1 MNYKEY
7 NDYELVNYVVSDHNE
22 EAMELLYQKYQPMII
37 SYAKKMLPFCSQ
49 GGIELNDL
57 IQEGL
62 IGLNSAIEHF
72 NEQKDI
78 TFYTFAKT
86 CVERRMISTVV
97 STRRLK
103 HKILNESVPFETKG
117 EDNEPVYADYLLK
130 DETSDPEY
138 VLLNNEREQ
147 ILKELIHD
155 ELTDFELQ
163 VFELKMNHF
172 TYEEI
177 ASILDKNIKSIDN
190 ALQRIKNKIKKILV
204 NLEEK
209 E

>member
-1 MNYKEY
+1 MDYKDY
-7 NDYELVNYVVSDHNE
+7 NDYELVNYAVSESSE
-22 EAMELLYQKYQPMII
+22 EANELLYQKYQPMIV
-37 SYAKKMLPFCSQ
+37 SFAKKMLPFCSQ

-62 IGLNSAIEHF
+62 LGLSSAIEHF
-72 NEQKDI
+72 NEQKNI
-78 TFYTFAKT
+78 TFYTFART
-86 CVERRMISTVV
+86 CIERRMISAVV

-117 EDNEPVYADYLLK
+117 EDNEFVSVDYLLK

-147 ILKELIHD
+147 ILRNLIHD

-172 TYEEI
+172 KYEEI
-177 ASILDKNIKSIDN
+177 ASILDKNVKSIDN
-190 ALQRIKNKIKKILV
+190 ALQRIKSKIKKIL
-204 NLEEK
+204 NDLDE
-209 E
+209 

>member
-1 MNYKEY
+1 MDYKDY
-7 NDYELVNYVVSDHNE
+7 NDYELVNYAVSDQSE
-22 EAMELLYQKYQPMII
+22 EANEILYQKYQPMIR
-37 SYAKKMLPFCSQ
+37 SFAKKMLPFCSQ

-62 IGLNSAIEHF
+62 LGLSNAIEHF
-72 NEQKDI
+72 NEQKNI
-78 TFYTFAKT
+78 TFYTFART
-86 CVERRMISTVV
+86 CIERRMISTLV

-103 HKILNESVPFETKG
+103 HKILNESVPFETKD
-117 EDNEPVYADYLLK
+117 EDNEFVSVDYLLK

-147 ILKELIHD
+147 ILRNLIHD

-172 TYEEI
+172 KYEEI
-177 ASILDKNIKSIDN
+177 ASILDKNVKSVDN
-190 ALQRIKNKIKKILV
+190 ALQRIKNKIKKIL
-204 NLEEK
+204 NDLDE
-209 E
+209 